1 MTMNELEI
9 ALQKASERREIIE
22 RLKKVLI
29 ERLMLQ
35 YEPDE
40 ISEDSTLF
48 GLGLGLDSV
57 DALEVVVGVEQEF
70 GVPITDEDMHA
81 FRSINT
87 IVDFIIAKQ
96 ATNQSEDIKDEP
108 GTISPV

>member
-1 MTMNELEI
+1 MITENNLEI
-9 ALQKASERREIIE
+9 ALQKISERKGITE
-22 RLKKVLI
+22 RLKKILI

-40 ISEDSTLF
+40 IAEDTTLF

-57 DALEVVVGVEQEF
+57 DALEIVVGVEQEF
-70 GVPITDEDMHA
+70 GVSITDKDMQA

-96 ATNQSEDIKDEP
+96 SGGIEDDSK
-108 GTISPV
+108 TAISI